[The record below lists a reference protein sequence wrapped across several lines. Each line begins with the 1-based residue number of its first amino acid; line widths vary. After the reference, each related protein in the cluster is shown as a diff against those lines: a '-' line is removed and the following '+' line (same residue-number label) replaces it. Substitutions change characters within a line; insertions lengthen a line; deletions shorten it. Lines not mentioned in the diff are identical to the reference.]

1 MIARRDLVL
10 ILGASTALGGC
21 AGLLPSVNEPIPLY
35 TLTAVRQFNQSLPK
49 VDWQLVLGIPVASA
63 DLDTTRIAL
72 TRRPGVI
79 EYFVKGAWAD
89 NAPILLQTKLIESF
103 EASGSIVAVGRDAA
117 GLRPDYVLQSELRDF
132 QAEYDDGD
140 VPTVHLRLAAKL
152 VRMPDRRIVAATT
165 IEQRVPSA
173 GASLAEIVAAFDRA
187 AGEAFEQV
195 VVKVLT
201 AQP

>member
-1 MIARRDLVL
+1 MIARRQLVL
-10 ILGASTALGGC
+10 MLGAGGALAGCGGF
-21 AGLLPSVNEPIPLY
+21 LPRVNETVPLY
-35 TLTAVRQFNQSLPK
+35 TLTAVKQYDQSLPK
-49 VDWQLVLGIPVASA
+49 VDWQLVVGTPVASA

-72 TRRPGVI
+72 TREPGVV
-79 EYFVKGAWAD
+79 EYFARGAWAD
-89 NAPILLQTKLIESF
+89 NAPVLLQTKLIESF

-132 QAEYDDGD
+132 EAEFNGSD

-152 VRMPDRRIVAATT
+152 VRMPDRRIVTSVT
-165 IEQRVPSA
+165 IDRQVPSA
-173 GASLAEIVAAFDRA
+173 GASLNQIVDAFDRA
-187 AGEAFEQV
+187 ASEAFEQV

>member
-1 MIARRDLVL
+1 MIARRSLFFM
-10 ILGASTALGGC
+10 LGAGAAVGGC
-21 AGLLPSVNEPIPLY
+21 AGILPQVNEPIPLY
-35 TLTAVRQFNQSLPK
+35 TLTAVRQFDQALPK
-49 VDWQLVLGIPVASA
+49 VDWQLVVGTPVASA

-72 TRRPGVI
+72 TRSPGVI
-79 EYFVKGAWAD
+79 EYFANGTWAD

-132 QAEYDDGD
+132 QAEYDGGGA
-140 VPTVHLRLAAKL
+140 PTARLRMAAKL
-152 VRMPDRRIVAATT
+152 VRMPDRRIVANVS
-165 IEQRVPSA
+165 IEQRVPA
-173 GASLAEIVAAFDRA
+173 DGPSLNQIVAAFDRA

-195 VVKVLT
+195 VVRVLT